1 MALEL
6 FLNILKLYS
15 RSASLDNISF
25 CCSLSSSFSGIQ
37 QLNHPRSTWNS
48 DQNSAHNSNQLSPTI
63 LPEKE
68 ITILHLF
75 LSYRKR
81 MRLSAVQDVIM
92 IKCLWNPQESTIRSV
107 NNNLDPT
114 IFALQLKAFRP
125 FSYFKTNALS
135 LYNSGPKL
143 FGLTK
148 KENLEGPK
156 TQFERDQ
163 NNFWTGPK

>member
-1 MALEL
+1 MFFQFRFRFWPKVKNILSVIHWEFFENSYWETPGNQMALEL

-25 CCSLSSSFSGIQ
+25 CCNLSSSFSGIQ
-37 QLNHPRSTWNS
+37 QLNHPRSLEIPTR
-48 DQNSAHNSNQLSPTI
+48 NSAHNSNQLSPII
-63 LPEKE
+63 LPEKK

-107 NNNLDPT
+107 NNILHPT
-114 IFALQLKAFRP
+114 FFAL
-125 FSYFKTNALS
+125 
-135 LYNSGPKL
+135 
-143 FGLTK
+143 
-148 KENLEGPK
+148 
-156 TQFERDQ
+156 
-163 NNFWTGPK
+163 